1 MFQLWR
7 IWAYG
12 PKLYDRETGRQEWES
27 CMGTRG
33 EKDRGVK
40 RKWRSVGFRLPS
52 YNKYSILS
60 NRVMNKGLASD
71 NTEGVRDLRCTLQP
85 LKEVW
90 M

>member
-1 MFQLWR
+1 M
-7 IWAYG
+7 
-12 PKLYDRETGRQEWES
+12 E
-27 CMGTRG
+27 TRG
-33 EKDRGVK
+33 RKDGGVK
-40 RKWRSVGFRLPS
+40 SNWRSVGSHLPS

-60 NRVMNKGLASD
+60 NRVMNKGLTSD